1 MMEIRTMIIRLAVS
15 ILIGG
20 LIGIERE
27 IEHKPAGLRTI
38 ILVCLGSTIFMLLG
52 LRFVE
57 LGFAIDRIVAGVVTG
72 IGFLGAGAIIRA
84 RGEVHGL
91 TTAATIWLVSGLGL
105 AIGGGYYLLAIIASI
120 FILIVLRL
128 LGFIERAVTRNR

>member
-1 MMEIRTMIIRLAVS
+1 MIVRLAVS

-52 LRFVE
+52 LNFSE
-57 LGFAIDRIVAGVVTG
+57 LGFAIDRIVAGVITG

-84 RGEVHGL
+84 KGEVHGL
-91 TTAATIWLVSGLGL
+91 TTAATIWLASGLGL
-105 AIGGGYYLLAIIASI
+105 AIGAGYYSLAIIAT
-120 FILIVLRL
+120 ILILVVLRL
-128 LGFIERAVTRNR
+128 LGFVERAVTRDR

>member
-1 MMEIRTMIIRLAVS
+1 MIIRLAVS